1 MKFKS
6 IKGMILLGIL
16 AFILGVIFI
25 IPHVTIDSVSN
36 FASQNLEPFMWS
48 LVFVCGGIALVHAY
62 ITSQQAKTW
71 LMSIIF
77 TIIALAVIHVQESLL
92 LKNEI
97 NKQQL
102 EIAQRAAGFR
112 SQIESVI
119 NADLYLTG
127 SVINQLRDRQYG
139 VTQEEFSDY
148 AKVIVNTS
156 PRIRHIAM
164 AKDLI
169 VSHVYPL
176 EGNEKALGLNYR
188 ENPQQLPMVQKAIT
202 ENKVILTGPVNLVQG
217 GTALIGRIP
226 LTITSDVPEAADV
239 TWGVMSIIIDTNAMF
254 SELQA
259 DTTDLAIT
267 IRGSDA
273 LGQEGGIIF
282 GESATFDL
290 MPLLFTIELPH
301 GEWQMAIAPA
311 TGWTDVIPNK
321 VPMRIAIILILII
334 MIFFT
339 LIRAGHQKETRKS
352 IVNLQT
358 QLDDSE
364 RRTAEIEKESKSEI
378 QARKLEAIGQLTG
391 GIAHDFNNI
400 LAAIN
405 GYAELSQMTLKSGMN
420 PDKLNANLKEIIK
433 AGNRAKALVGQ
444 MLTFS
449 RGKEIKSEVIE
460 PMVVLQET
468 LQMMHAMLPTS
479 ITLHTD
485 YNDFDSR
492 IKIDP
497 VQLQQILINLVV
509 NARDAIPRTQGNI
522 TIGSKLLESYF
533 GSCSSCNETIVG
545 DYLCISITDDGQGIP
560 PDQLNKIFD
569 PFFTTKAVGKGT
581 GMGLSVVHG
590 IIHGV
595 EGHIIIN
602 SQLNRGTTIELLF
615 KVTNEPL
622 PTDLSSNPITT
633 VETKESEKTRRI
645 LVIDDEEPIT
655 QLYEDVFEADGITAI
670 IFNDP
675 KLALDYFLQNQDE
688 IAVIVTDY
696 TMPGLNGTDLIK
708 AIRRQNDEVAII
720 LCSGNAD
727 ALDREVFEEI
737 GVTHFL
743 SKPVNLIQMS
753 NLVSSYL

>member
-1 MKFKS
+1 MKS
-6 IKGMILLGIL
+6 IKGMILLGIM
-16 AFILGVIFI
+16 AFIVGVIFI
-25 IPHVTIDSVSN
+25 IPHVNIESVTD
-36 FASQNLEPFMWS
+36 FATQNLEPFMWS
-48 LVFVCGGIALVHAY
+48 MVFICGGIALVHAY
-62 ITSQQAKTW
+62 INSQHVKTW
-71 LMSIIF
+71 LMSIIY

-102 EIAQRAAGFR
+102 EIAQTAAGFR
-112 SQIESVI
+112 SQIESAI
-119 NADLYLTG
+119 SADLYLTD
-127 SVINQLRDRQYG
+127 SVINQLREQEFN
-139 VTQEEFSDY
+139 VTQEQFSDY
-148 AKVIVNTS
+148 AEVIINTS

-169 VSHVYPL
+169 VTHVSPL
-176 EGNEKALGLNYR
+176 TGNEKALGLNYR
-188 ENPQQLPMVQKAIT
+188 ENPQQLPMVQKAID
-202 ENKVILTGPVNLVQG
+202 ENKVILAGPVNLVQG

-226 LTITSDVPEAADV
+226 LFIHADV
-239 TWGVMSIIIDTNAMF
+239 AEAPDSLWGVMSIIIDTNVMF
-254 SELQA
+254 SDLLA
-259 DTTDLAIT
+259 NSKDLAIT
-267 IRGSDA
+267 IRGKDA
-273 LGQEGGIIF
+273 MGEQGSVVF
-282 GESATFDL
+282 GELATFD
-290 MPLLFTIELPH
+290 MKPLLFTIELPY

-311 TGWTDVIPNK
+311 NGWTDHIPNK
-321 VPMRIAIILILII
+321 TPMRIAIFLILTI

-339 LIRAGHQKETRKS
+339 LIRAGYQKEAKKS
-352 IVNLQT
+352 IDNLQS

-364 RRTAEIEKESKSEI
+364 RRTAEIEKESQSEI

-405 GYAELSQMTLKSGMN
+405 GYAELSQMSLKTGN
-420 PDKLNANLKEIIK
+420 NVEKLNSNLKEIIK

-449 RGKEIKSEVIE
+449 RGKDIKSEVIE

-479 ITLHTD
+479 ITLHTN
-485 YNDFDSR
+485 YNDFESR

-497 VQLQQILINLVV
+497 VQLQQILINLVL
-509 NARDAIPRTQGNI
+509 NAKDAIPRSQGNI
-522 TIGSKLLESYF
+522 TISTKLLESYY

-545 DYLCISITDDGQGIP
+545 DYFCISIKDDGQGIP

-595 EGHIIIN
+595 NGHLIID
-602 SQLNRGTTIELLF
+602 SQLNRGTSIELLF
-615 KVTNEPL
+615 RVTKEPL
-622 PTDLSSNPITT
+622 PSNLASGPVSDIA
-633 VETKESEKTRRI
+633 KNKPDKMQRI

-696 TMPGLNGTDLIK
+696 TMPGMNGTDLIK
-708 AIRRQNDEVAII
+708 AIRRRNHEVAII
-720 LCSGNAD
+720 LCSGNVD
-727 ALDREVFEEI
+727 ALDRKVFEEI
-737 GVTHFL
+737 GVSHFL
-743 SKPVNLIQMS
+743 SKPVNLVQMS